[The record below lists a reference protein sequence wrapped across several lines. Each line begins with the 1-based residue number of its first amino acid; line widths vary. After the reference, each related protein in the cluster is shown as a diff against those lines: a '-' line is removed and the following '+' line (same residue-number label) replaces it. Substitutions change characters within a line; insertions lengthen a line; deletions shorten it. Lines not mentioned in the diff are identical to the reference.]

1 MKIRKFRALIIIAAL
16 LYLFSIAYP
25 YVIDFPEGSAIE
37 AAFRWDLYNA
47 IYIPH
52 PFVLI
57 AMLLLTI
64 SSLVSLVFFSRTG
77 RLIFTI
83 MIFLTLSLSLFTGLS
98 IFTPLQSFIGTM
110 SCLSLGG
117 VLVSSWSDDLSLFF
131 KKEKS

>member
-1 MKIRKFRALIIIAAL
+1 MKIRKFRVLVIIAAF
-16 LYLFSIAYP
+16 LYLLSIAYA
-25 YVIDFPEGSAIE
+25 YMIGLPEDSAIE

-52 PFVLI
+52 PFILI

-77 RLIFTI
+77 RMIFTI
-83 MIFLTLSLSLFTGLS
+83 MICITLSLSLFTGLS
-98 IFTPLQSFIGTM
+98 VFTSFQSFIGTM

-131 KKEKS
+131 KK